1 MLPAQDEMRLLCPP
15 VCVEERRQR
24 KHEGSPRVQYPVE
37 VSGVVK
43 VVLHEKQ
50 ATPPGKYGRC
60 PCDSRSGSKFCVWT
74 FEPKRELTK
83 LG

>member
-50 ATPPGKYGRC
+50 ATPMVRTG
-60 PCDSRSGSKFCVWT
+60 
-74 FEPKRELTK
+74 
-83 LG
+83 